1 MNKKSI
7 FQLASILLIE
17 YLITLGIFTLYFNK
31 INITTFEE
39 RLIFFSV
46 LLIIILPI
54 LGTRI
59 IIKKID
65 NWILDTLWPIL
76 SGIPITIIFVPLFAP
91 SVGNIVYRIFS
102 NIS

>member
-31 INITTFEE
+31 INVTTFEE
-39 RLIFFSV
+39 SLFFFSV

-76 SGIPITIIFVPLFAP
+76 SGIPIAIIFAP